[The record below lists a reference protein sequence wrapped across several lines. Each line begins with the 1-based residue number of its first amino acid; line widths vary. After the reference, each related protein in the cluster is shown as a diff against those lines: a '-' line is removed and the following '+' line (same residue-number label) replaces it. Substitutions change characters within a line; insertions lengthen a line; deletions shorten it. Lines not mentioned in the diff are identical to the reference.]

1 MKDGRE
7 DDDDNDDDDDD
18 ADIDEL
24 MIMIVTALRTRRIAI
39 SRVLL
44 FKTKK

>member
-7 DDDDNDDDDDD
+7 DDDDDDDD

-39 SRVLL
+39 SRLLL